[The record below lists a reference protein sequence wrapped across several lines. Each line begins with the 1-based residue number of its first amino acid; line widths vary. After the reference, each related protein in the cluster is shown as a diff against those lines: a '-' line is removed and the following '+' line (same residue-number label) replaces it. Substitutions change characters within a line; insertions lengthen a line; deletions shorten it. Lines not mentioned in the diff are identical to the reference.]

1 MGLVLL
7 GAAGSAEAPEPDP
20 AFARQ
25 LPAEVGDVSTF
36 ETVSGAV
43 TSASVSGRYRFYVN
57 PLFQALYQVMRY
69 RVRFTVDGEAAPTEK
84 VVWNRRPGQREPL
97 VVWARVATEEPVRWR
112 SITPGTD
119 EYLIEMGRLMQIL
132 SAHGAVRSQDDR

>member
-1 MGLVLL
+1 VGLVLL

-20 AFARQ
+20 GFARE
-25 LPAEVGDVSTF
+25 LPAEMGDVSTF
-36 ETVSGAV
+36 ETVSGV
-43 TSASVSGRYRFYVN
+43 FTSASASGRYRFYVN

-69 RVRFTVDGEAAPTEK
+69 RVRFTVDGEQAPTEK

-97 VVWARVATEEPVRWR
+97 VVWARVATEGPTRWR

-119 EYLIEMGRLMQIL
+119 EYLIEMGRLMQVL
-132 SAHGAVRSQDDR
+132 SAQGTARSHDDR